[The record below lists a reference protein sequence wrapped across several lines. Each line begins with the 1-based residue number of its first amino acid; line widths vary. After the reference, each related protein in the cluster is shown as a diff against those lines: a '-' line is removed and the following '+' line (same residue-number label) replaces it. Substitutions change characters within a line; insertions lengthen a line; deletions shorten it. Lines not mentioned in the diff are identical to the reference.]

1 MEHFTN
7 QALSKQQMTF
17 IFETYKVN
25 HNMEDNPSQLGERV
39 VSMKDLVSTRIKRKN
54 KRINDVLAIH

>member
-1 MEHFTN
+1 
-7 QALSKQQMTF
+7 MTF
-17 IFETYKVN
+17 IFETYKV
-25 HNMEDNPSQLGERV
+25 HRNMEDNPSKLGERV